1 MRARF
6 FRFSAAALTMAAL
19 VACGD
24 GAVMSTQSAGS
35 ETDSASA
42 APSAP
47 KTLAPVLQLGAMEV
61 SSAVVQEPVQRKQ
74 HRMALPQPTAVQL
87 PQLDV
92 SKLSMEGA
100 KAQNRVGV
108 TRDLLGLTDV
118 KSLPQQL
125 NWQTLGDGSQRAAIS
140 VRAAGAKSVRLGLL
154 VKALPGTA
162 RLRVYRQ
169 SHPDDLVEVAGQTV
183 LQLIERN
190 VQAGDT
196 TEAAHT
202 WWSPVVSGEE
212 ATLEVELPPGVSPA
226 AVSFAVP
233 RVLHVYVDSAQ
244 LDAEAARDQAADL
257 AKATLACN
265 QDASC
270 QSALTNTAN
279 AVARMTFVEGNGGYF
294 CTGTLLNNAAQDG
307 TPYFITANHCIA
319 TQTVA
324 STLQTDWF
332 YRAERCGSTALSSA
346 AQSRKGGAA
355 LLFTTATTDATLL
368 RLNDAPPAGTNLLG
382 WNASAPTD
390 PIDVIGLH
398 HPKGDLLK
406 YSVGRLAGFINC
418 TPTGNNGL
426 NCVTGNGNSG
436 HVRADWSSGTTEGG
450 SSGSGLFNSKGQL
463 VGTLTGG
470 NARCGGA
477 GGSSVYGRFDKS
489 FAMGMSKWLSPAV
502 APSTRTPVY
511 RFFNSKTG
519 AHFYTAKAV
528 ERDAVIASYPEFKYE
543 SIVFYANPGET
554 AGLNPVYRFYN
565 ARTGA
570 HFYTIKQAERD
581 AVVASYPEFKLDGP
595 SWWAQTA
602 EGNGATAVYR
612 FYNATTGAHFYTASA
627 GERDFVIATYPTFKY
642 EQVAYYV
649 WTAQ

>member
-6 FRFSAAALTMAAL
+6 FRFSAAVLTMAAL

-24 GAVMSTQSAGS
+24 GAVMSTQLGS
-35 ETDSASA
+35 DTGPVGAAASA
-42 APSAP
+42 PQS
-47 KTLAPVLQLGAMEV
+47 LAPVLQMDSMAV

-74 HRMALPQPTAVQL
+74 HRLALPQPTAVQL

-92 SKLSMEGA
+92 SKLSMEGP

-118 KSLPQQL
+118 KALPQQL
-125 NWQTLGDGSQRAAIS
+125 NWQRLGDGSQRAAIS
-140 VRAAGAKSVRLGLL
+140 VSSAGAKSVRLGLL

-169 SHPDDLVEVAGQTV
+169 SHPDDVLEIAGQTV
-183 LQLIERN
+183 LQLIDRN

-196 TEAAHT
+196 SDAART

-226 AVSFAVP
+226 GVSFAVP

-244 LDAEAARDQAADL
+244 LDADAARDQAADL
-257 AKATLACN
+257 AKASMACN
-265 QDASC
+265 QDVAC
-270 QSALTNTAN
+270 QSALTSGAN
-279 AVARMTFVEGNGGYF
+279 AVARMSFVEGSSGYN

-355 LLFTTATTDATLL
+355 LLFTTATTDASLL
-368 RLNDAPPAGTNLLG
+368 RLNDAPPAGANFLG
-382 WNASAPTD
+382 WNASTPVAS
-390 PIDVIGLH
+390 DVVGLH

-406 YSVGRLAGFINC
+406 YSVGRLTGFINC

-426 NCVTGNGNSG
+426 SCGTGNGDSG
-436 HVRADWSSGTTEGG
+436 YVQADWNAGTTEGG

-463 VGTLTGG
+463 VATLTGG

-511 RFFNSKTG
+511 RFFNSRTG

-543 SIVFYANPGET
+543 SIVFYANSGET

-649 WTAQ
+649 WAAP